1 MTTQNNLTNLSNL
14 CNVNNVSNTN
24 KKAPAKRRGKRA
36 DHEGSIY
43 YWEAK
48 KLWVAS
54 IRLGQNPKTGKEVR
68 KRKYAHSQ
76 QEALAALSALKEK
89 YTDAIQAEADH
100 MTTGQWIETWLNLY
114 VVPRVRASTFNL
126 YHGLMHKYAIPQI
139 GHIPLSK
146 LTELDIQAVIF
157 GPLRNKYRSACMFRV
172 LMMALLKKAVR
183 ARLLKYNPAV
193 DLELPP
199 KPPKKRFCKPSPDDW
214 KTLIEYPKTPF
225 YFWRWFILTE
235 YVTGA
240 RLGELLAL
248 KWEDVNIVRDR
259 SGQITSGTLHIQRA
273 LYSGLKKD
281 SEKNSPLFIGGT
293 KTPQGNRV
301 LPLPVDFC
309 YELQHYH
316 KVQLEHRM
324 LVPDWQE
331 NGFIFTRI
339 DGRPVRPNTVS
350 CYFAWLR
357 HKLGIK
363 STFHMLRHDMAS
375 RMKNS
380 SHFDLKD
387 IQAQLGHASIKITM
401 DIYTHLDE
409 ETQQNK
415 VGQWLEENLTSLLD
429 KPAEKQKNS

>member
-1 MTTQNNLTNLSNL
+1 MTTQNNLTNLSDL
-14 CNVNNVSNTN
+14 SNTQ
-24 KKAPAKRRGKRA
+24 KKAPGKRRGKHSGKRA

-43 YWEAK
+43 YWKTK

-54 IRLGQNPKTGKEVR
+54 IRLGQNPKTGKEIR
-68 KRKYAHSQ
+68 KRKYAHTQ
-76 QEALAALSALKEK
+76 QEALELLADLREK
-89 YTDAIQAEADH
+89 YTDAIQVDADH

-114 VVPRVRASTFNL
+114 IVPKVRASTFNL
-126 YHGLMHKYAIPQI
+126 YYGLMHKYAIPRI
-139 GHIPLSK
+139 GHILLSK
-146 LTELDIQAVIF
+146 LTELDIQAVIY

-172 LMMALLKKAVR
+172 LMMALLKKAVK
-183 ARLLKYNPAV
+183 ARLIKYNPAV

-199 KPPKKRFCKPSPDDW
+199 KPPKKKFCKPSPEDW

-225 YFWRWFILTE
+225 YFWRWLILTE

-248 KWEDVNIVRDR
+248 KWEDVNIIKDSR

-281 SEKNSPLFIGGT
+281 SDKNSPLFIGGT

-339 DGRPVRPNTVS
+339 DGRPMRPNTVS

-357 HKLGIK
+357 NKLGIK

-415 VGQWLEENLTSLLD
+415 VGQWLEENLTNLLD
-429 KPAEKQKNS
+429 NPASKQHQL